1 MDVKPFVT
9 PLVALFKSRKFL
21 IALAVVIMAV
31 LVHFVPTLQPVA
43 DQLGYVVLLA
53 LFLIAGITVEDSAEK
68 WASRPA
74 TTKDALRD
82 LVTEA
87 LEEFFDEDEPTPDQS
102 GGAG

>member
-1 MDVKPFVT
+1 MDAKPILT
-9 PLVALFKSRKFL
+9 PLAALLRSRKFL
-21 IALAVVIMAV
+21 IALTVVIIAA
-31 LVHFVPTLQPVA
+31 LVHFVPTLAPVQ

-68 WASRPA
+68 WAARPG

-82 LVTEA
+82 LLTEA
-87 LEEFFDEDEPTPDQS
+87 LEEFFSEDEPTQP

>member
-53 LFLIAGITVEDSAEK
+53 LFLIAGITVEDSAAK
-68 WASRPA
+68 WAARPT
-74 TTKDALRD
+74 TTKEALRD
-82 LVTEA
+82 LILEA
-87 LEEFFDEDEPTPDQS
+87 LEEASTEPDEPE
-102 GGAG
+102 GAG